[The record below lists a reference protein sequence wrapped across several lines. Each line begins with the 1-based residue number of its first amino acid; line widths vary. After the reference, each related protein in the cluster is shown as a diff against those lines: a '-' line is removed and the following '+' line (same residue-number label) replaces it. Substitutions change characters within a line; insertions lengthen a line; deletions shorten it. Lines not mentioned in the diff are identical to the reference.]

1 MSAAALRPTGTGVPS
16 RTLSESD
23 SKALLAAHGVPVAP
37 ERSAATPAEAA
48 AAARAMG
55 FPVVVKLC
63 GDAIAHKTE
72 RGLVKLRL
80 SDDAAVEAAAADLLA
95 AATPDDGEVS
105 LLVAPMVQG
114 NRELIAGLVRDP
126 QFGLNVMLGVG
137 GVLTEALADV
147 VFRPVP
153 LTRSDAQQMIDSL
166 ATQRLLGPLRGEA
179 PVDRDRLAGVLLGLA
194 ALATSRPDVLSVD
207 VNPLIVTP
215 GGDPVAVDA
224 LVELATGDDAAGV
237 ASGAPPSA
245 PAPPDSART
254 YRSP

>member
-1 MSAAALRPTGTGVPS
+1 MSAAFGPTATEAGARS

-23 SKALLAAHGVPVAP
+23 SKALLAGHGVPIAP
-37 ERSAATPAEAA
+37 ERSAATPAAA
-48 AAARAMG
+48 AAAAQAIG

-80 SDDAAVEAAAADLLA
+80 GDAAAVEAAAAELLA

-114 NRELIAGLVRDP
+114 NRELIAGLVLDP
-126 QFGLNVMLGVG
+126 QFGMTAMLGVG

-153 LTRSDAQQMIDSL
+153 LSRSDAHQMIDSL

-179 PVDRDRLAGVLLGLA
+179 AVDRERLADVIVGLA
-194 ALATSRPDVLSVD
+194 ALATSRTDVVSVD
-207 VNPLIVTP
+207 VNPLIITP
-215 GGDPVAVDA
+215 DGAPVAVDA
-224 LVELATGDDAAGV
+224 LVELA
-237 ASGAPPSA
+237 
-245 PAPPDSART
+245 ARGR
-254 YRSP
+254 RSRG